1 MSGGT
6 VWNSLVDSYDR
17 RIPAPYAAMPGSETQ
32 RSRIADLTLSRFG
45 TSGVHRS
52 GLANGSV
59 VRRWRKST
67 NMLPLWASVVDGWPR
82 GNHHPA

>member
-32 RSRIADLTLSRFG
+32 RSRIANLTLFRFG
-45 TSGVHRS
+45 TSGDQMGRV
-52 GLANGSV
+52 GSRCPV
-59 VRRWRKST
+59 GGRQPQYRPS
-67 NMLPLWASVVDGWPR
+67 A
-82 GNHHPA
+82 